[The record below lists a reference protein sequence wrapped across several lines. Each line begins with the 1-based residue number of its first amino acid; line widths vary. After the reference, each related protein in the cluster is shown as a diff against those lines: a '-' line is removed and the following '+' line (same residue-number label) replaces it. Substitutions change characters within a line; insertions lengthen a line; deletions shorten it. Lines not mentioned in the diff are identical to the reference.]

1 MMQSDISKIAIQ
13 SSCLEGLPGYNEHPY
28 QPYIGVDII
37 HNYKVEG
44 NIYAPFMKDEK
55 IQMQIAILDYIFIKL
70 DNPEDKKIL
79 LKWI

>member
-1 MMQSDISKIAIQ
+1 MKSDISKIAIQ

-28 QPYIGVDII
+28 QPYFGVDII
-37 HNYKVEG
+37 HNYKTEG

-55 IQMQIAILDYIFIKL
+55 IQMQIAVLDYIFEKL

-79 LKWI
+79 LGWI

>member
-1 MMQSDISKIAIQ
+1 
-13 SSCLEGLPGYNEHPY
+13 
-28 QPYIGVDII
+28 
-37 HNYKVEG
+37 
-44 NIYAPFMKDEK
+44 MKDEK